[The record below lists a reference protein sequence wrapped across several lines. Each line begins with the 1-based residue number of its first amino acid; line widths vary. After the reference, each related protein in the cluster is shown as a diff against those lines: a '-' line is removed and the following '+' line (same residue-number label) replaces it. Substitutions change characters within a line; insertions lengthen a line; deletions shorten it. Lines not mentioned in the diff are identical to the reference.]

1 MSFTISQLILY
12 WLMQEFISA
21 HSSSNKFWGNVVCM
35 KMGAWLEQYDTHVP
49 WPSLAPNVLPKF
61 SWSTYIYIYSQ
72 WSKYIHN
79 VCEKSCIWVPHPFCQ
94 KCHVISF
101 SQQFIKVFI
110 LYDWSHNDFKCF
122 YYSARGRQTLSVCT
136 MPVQLHSRFQLSK
149 PGRAWTG
156 YSDWPHWNTVN
167 CMHYVPSDLQST
179 KKFD

>member
-1 MSFTISQLILY
+1 MFFPY
-12 WLMQEFISA
+12 
-21 HSSSNKFWGNVVCM
+21 
-35 KMGAWLEQYDTHVP
+35 
-49 WPSLAPNVLPKF
+49 SLDQP
-61 SWSTYIYIYSQ
+61 TYMYSQ

-94 KCHVISF
+94 KCHIISL
-101 SQQFIKVFI
+101 SQQLIKVFI
-110 LYDWSHNDFKCF
+110 LYDRSHNDFKCF
-122 YYSARGRQTLSVCT
+122 YYSARGRQTLFVCT

-179 KKFD
+179 KKFCTIHVAWLRDKYVFCNFRVLWSY